1 MNIFQLADDPAQ
13 CAEDHCDKHIVKMIL
28 EYGQLLST
36 AHHVLDGEDA
46 PEGIY
51 KKTHVNHP
59 SAVWARESSMNYTWL
74 YTLMGECMDEYNR
87 RYGKDHATERLV
99 PMLCRKPKNMPF
111 GHLTEIPQC
120 MPDEYKREGDPVG
133 AYRAYYKGEKAH
145 FAKWNYTATPYWWD
159 NEEDD

>member
-1 MNIFQLADDPAQ
+1 MNIFVLADDTTQ

-28 EYGQLLST
+28 EYAQLLST

-59 SAVWARESSMNYTWL
+59 SAVWARETSMNYIWL
-74 YTLMGECMDEYNR
+74 YSLLGDCMYEYSV
-87 RYGKDHATERLV
+87 RYGKDHATERLA
-99 PMLCRKPKNMPF
+99 PMLCHKPKNIPF
-111 GHLTEIPQC
+111 GNVTEMPQC

-145 FAKWNYTATPYWWD
+145 FAKWKHTAIPYWWN